1 MADAVTCTYSA
12 LTIDVPPAPALPPG
26 WDDDDGRGHDHVITM
41 KLSLAQA
48 RRLVEL
54 ARSQPTTGVLELL
67 HVIARAEVAEKEA
80 DTSPSD
86 ADGTEL
92 LLERVG
98 LLPRTG
104 LLPARVPSAT
114 PSSSVSVS
122 ACDATAV
129 AVAVAIRGAC
139 VGAGAGASASAGAGA
154 SADAGAEADALLDVY
169 MRAAP
174 AGFVEPLCM
183 PDRLEVGDVP
193 PERNEIVTL
202 YKNSRA
208 SFWTE
213 DEIDLA
219 HDMRDYEALTADER
233 HFVTCVLAFFAQAD
247 GLVADNCCSN
257 FADEITWREFR
268 GLFGFQT
275 MIEHIHNITYT
286 QLIHTYVKDGAAR
299 HRLFKAVAHI
309 PSIAAKA
316 AWMHKYMDRRLPLA
330 ARLVAFVVAEGVFFS
345 GSFCAIFWLKKRGK
359 MPGLTF
365 SNEVISRD
373 EGLHARTSVLA
384 YSFITRKLPE
394 AYVHAM
400 FRDAVAVE
408 HAFVRDALP
417 VALLGMNADA
427 MCQYICYTAD
437 VWLPMLGYAKVWNVA
452 NPFDWMDLISL
463 QGKTNFFEKRVGEY
477 AKATL
482 VGSGGDTFDTT
493 VEF

>member
-1 MADAVTCTYSA
+1 MADARSCTYSASDALAA

-26 WDDDDGRGHDHVITM
+26 WDDDDGRSHDHVITM

-48 RRLVEL
+48 RRLIEL
-54 ARSQPTTGVLELL
+54 ARSQTTAGVLELL
-67 HVIARAEVAEKEA
+67 HVIACAEVAETEA
-80 DTSPSD
+80 DTSSSD

-104 LLPARVPSAT
+104 LLPARVPSST
-114 PSSSVSVS
+114 PSSAAS
-122 ACDATAV
+122 ACDVSTGEA
-129 AVAVAIRGAC
+129 
-139 VGAGAGASASAGAGA
+139 AGAGTGTGTGTGIETGA
-154 SADAGAEADALLDVY
+154 SAKAKTEADALLAAY

-219 HDMRDYEALTADER
+219 HDMRDYEALSADER

-286 QLIHTYVKDGAAR
+286 QLIHTYVKDSAAR

-384 YSFITRKLPE
+384 YSFIVRKLPE

-482 VGSGGDTFDTT
+482 VGSGGDMFDTT